1 MNLMFSWILLL
12 QIFTKPEAA
21 QQIDFASAVKQGL
34 IAAEARYAHNSVH
47 YDKCIS
53 ITFHNVSKSTLAVSL
68 DNGSLL
74 EPIDASYQN
83 MVITQPQVVALV
95 PGEKKRVDFY
105 AMCTEPSDK
114 GGNEQVTYS
123 LSQKNDVKL
132 KELTDKISEW
142 KAWTSDGQSAIWAYT
157 DKNYGLENIYS
168 SDTIR
173 SKNLREYL
181 SKLTSKPL
189 PDPSLMTSYRYNY
202 YYEPSIIKERIKGSF
217 DFNYNRPVNVSVGM
231 FNERN
236 TLVRELYNEKNIASG
251 FHKLDFEFDSQEYTE
266 DLYNFYLIVDGKIN
280 LKIQIKPNEI
290 RKQAKEQDD
299 SQR

>member
-1 MNLMFSWILLL
+1 MNLITCWLL
-12 QIFTKPEAA
+12 IA
-21 QQIDFASAVKQGL
+21 QLIYKNETAQKVDFASAVKQGL
-34 IAAEARYAHNSVH
+34 IAAEARYAQNAVH
-47 YDKCIS
+47 YDKCIA
-53 ITFHNVSKSTLAVSL
+53 ITFHNVSKSPL
-68 DNGSLL
+68 DVELNNGELL

-83 MVITQPQVVALV
+83 MVITQPQVVALL
-95 PGEKKRVDFY
+95 PGEKKRVEFY

-123 LSQKNDVKL
+123 LSTKKDDQL
-132 KELTDKISEW
+132 KELTAKISELQ
-142 KAWTSDGQSAIWAYT
+142 AWTSDGQAAIWAYA

-168 SDTIR
+168 ADTVR

-181 SKLTSKPL
+181 AKITSKPL

-280 LKIQIKPNEI
+280 LKIQIKPNDI
-290 RKQAKEQDD
+290 RKQAKEQ
-299 SQR
+299 SR